1 MKTKHQEI
9 YKLPNIS
16 DKKDKESFLKKYLR
30 WINLKVVSKDKC
42 INGIK
47 SENSTGNF
55 YNNQTW
61 HTLYS
66 RAMVAKILDFRLSES
81 LKNALCKT
89 FYSSKLS
96 PESYMFHCL
105 SQNFPEYPPDV
116 TIMGGNYVWS
126 SIITDQISKLDQT
139 IFSWNL

>member
-47 SENSTGNF
+47 NENSTGNF
-55 YNNQTW
+55 YNNQT
-61 HTLYS
+61 
-66 RAMVAKILDFRLSES
+66 
-81 LKNALCKT
+81 
-89 FYSSKLS
+89 
-96 PESYMFHCL
+96 
-105 SQNFPEYPPDV
+105 
-116 TIMGGNYVWS
+116 
-126 SIITDQISKLDQT
+126 
-139 IFSWNL
+139 